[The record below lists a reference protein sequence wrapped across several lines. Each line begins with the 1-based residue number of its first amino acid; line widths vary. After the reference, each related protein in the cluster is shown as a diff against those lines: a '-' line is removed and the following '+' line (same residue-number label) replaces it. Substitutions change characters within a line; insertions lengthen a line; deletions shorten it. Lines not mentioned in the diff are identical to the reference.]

1 MKVIV
6 ERSVS
11 MENQAKEKKL
21 GILAGG
27 GAYFLWGC
35 LPVYWKLAGDVSDL
49 EILAHRIL
57 WSFVFMVLLVFCF
70 GKSKDVFGEITTILK
85 QPKLTL
91 AITLATLLISANW
104 FIFIFSVNSN
114 NILSASMGYYI
125 NPIVNVILATIF
137 LKERLSNGEKIAV
150 LSAAIGVIILT
161 WSQGSIPWP
170 AICMAM
176 TFGLYGLIKKMVQIN
191 PWTGLTLETMIIAPF
206 ALIYLLFFAEHSFLS
221 YSTKVDLVLVG
232 AGIVTAIPLL
242 LFAEGTKR
250 ISYTMIGFL
259 QYLAPTLML
268 VMAVVIYDETFTLI
282 QGISFL
288 FIWIAL
294 IIYTASNL
302 FRSAKNR
309 KAAAN

>member
-1 MKVIV
+1 MQ
-6 ERSVS
+6 
-11 MENQAKEKKL
+11 NQANEKKL

-57 WSFVFMVLLVFCF
+57 WSFVFMVLLILFF
-70 GKSKDVFGEITTILK
+70 GKTKIVFEEMNSVLK
-85 QPKLTL
+85 KPKLTL

-125 NPIVNVILATIF
+125 NPIVNVILAMIF
-137 LKERLSNGEKIAV
+137 LKEKLSNGERIAV
-150 LSAAIGVIILT
+150 LSALIGVVILT

-170 AICMAM
+170 AICMAL
-176 TFGLYGLIKKMVQIN
+176 TFGLYGLIKKMVQIS
-191 PWTGLTLETMIIAPF
+191 PWTGLTLETMIIAPV
-206 ALIYLLFFAEHSFLS
+206 ALIYLLFFAESSFFS
-221 YSTKVDLVLVG
+221 YSTQVDFVLIG

-268 VMAVVIYDETFTLI
+268 IMAVVVYDETFTPI
-282 QGISFL
+282 QGVSFL
-288 FIWIAL
+288 FIWVAL

-302 FRSAKNR
+302 MRAKKN
-309 KAAAN
+309 KKSTAIE